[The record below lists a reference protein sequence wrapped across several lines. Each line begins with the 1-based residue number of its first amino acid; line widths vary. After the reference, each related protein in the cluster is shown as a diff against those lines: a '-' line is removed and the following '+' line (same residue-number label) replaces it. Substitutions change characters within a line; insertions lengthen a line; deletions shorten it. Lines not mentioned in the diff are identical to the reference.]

1 MKKWM
6 LMLLAAMTL
15 TAGAAK
21 LKPMKRENVTV
32 VPGVLKVEQGKIE
45 VTVNGVIPAK
55 YMDKKAV
62 LTMTPVLQ
70 YMQDGVQKLVK
81 GQELTLQGEKVM
93 GNNQVVSYKQ
103 GGNFVI
109 KTSFDYVPA
118 MHKSELWL
126 VFDAS
131 IKNKSKEME
140 PLQLAE
146 GVLATGELYQKTL
159 TSASAAIAPF
169 AFQRTIA
176 QKQEANVRFL
186 IEQAEL
192 RKSELKTGSVQEF
205 VNLLKRIS
213 ADNQSLALKN
223 VQVSAYASPDGGVA
237 LNEKLANKRQENTE
251 NYVKQQLKQAKM
263 DGDVESSYT
272 AQDWDGFQQLVKASN
287 IQDKEVILRVLSMYQ
302 DPEEREQQI
311 KNMSHAFKE
320 LADGILPELRRARM
334 TINYETLGRS
344 DQQIAYQLKNDAS
357 KLSIEEL
364 LYAAS
369 MAKTEAEKER
379 IYNTAVKQYPDD
391 VRAYNNLGV
400 LAFDRGLY
408 AEAKQWLEQARQKD
422 MNNAEVNAN
431 LGLLA
436 LQQGD
441 IVSAENYIGRAAGS
455 SNQNEMLGNLH
466 LAQGKYAQAEQD
478 FGNMKNNSAALAQ
491 LMNNNYAK
499 AAQTLD
505 GISRADGI
513 TYYLKA
519 ILNARQ
525 GNASAAQQLKMQAI
539 DKYPWLSKWADDDLE
554 FSK

>member
-1 MKKWM
+1 
-6 LMLLAAMTL
+6 
-15 TAGAAK
+15 
-21 LKPMKRENVTV
+21 
-32 VPGVLKVEQGKIE
+32 
-45 VTVNGVIPAK
+45 
-55 YMDKKAV
+55 
-62 LTMTPVLQ
+62 
-70 YMQDGVQKLVK
+70 
-81 GQELTLQGEKVM
+81 M

-131 IKNKSKEME
+131 IKNKAKEME

-213 ADNQSLALKN
+213 ADNQNLALKN

-237 LNEKLANKRQENTE
+237 LNEKLATKRQQNTE

-263 DGDVESSYT
+263 DGDVEASYT

-287 IQDKEVILRVLSMYQ
+287 IQDKDVILRVLSMYQ

-311 KNMSHAFKE
+311 KNMSHGFKE

-344 DQQIAYQLKNDAS
+344 DQQIADQLKNDAS

-379 IYNTAVKQYPDD
+379 IYSTAVKQYPDD

-400 LAFDRGLY
+400 LAFDKGLY
-408 AEAKQWLEQARQKD
+408 AEAQQWLEQARQKD
-422 MNNAEVNAN
+422 KNNAEVNAN

-455 SNQNEMLGNLH
+455 SNQNEVLGNLH

-478 FGNMKNNSAALAQ
+478 FGQMKTNSAALAQ

-505 GISRADGI
+505 GISKADGI

-539 DKYPWLSKWADDDLE
+539 EKYPWLSKWAEDDLE
-554 FSK
+554 FNK